1 MASASLSPAIPR
13 LPHGS
18 ASNQK
23 RRPLPVL
30 SKTQLEDLLNHLTA
44 ATLLVDSKSN
54 VLYLNAA
61 GEQMLGISLRQI
73 AGHTLADALSPDVL
87 TPLVAR
93 AMESGRSYA
102 HREVELARIGSN
114 RGELIVDCMLTPIS
128 PQDCVLVE
136 LHDARPRM
144 RFDRDAALSV
154 QQGASRSMIRQL
166 AHEIKNPLGGLRGA
180 AQLLERR
187 LPEGELHDYT
197 GVIMREADRL
207 TVLVDK
213 LLGPATAPTV
223 TQVNV
228 HELLHDV
235 QRLIEAEA
243 PSGVSVRVD
252 FDPSLPSVSIDRD
265 EMVQACLNL
274 ARNALQALPPTG
286 WILFRTRAITQTIIQ
301 NKRYALGVRIDVEDN
316 GPGVPEQLQETM
328 FFPLISGRRDGTGI
342 GLPVAQELVR
352 RQGGVID
359 YSRAPP
365 DHEHPVP
372 RTVFS
377 ICLPLELEG

>member
-1 MASASLSPAIPR
+1 MAGATPLSSIR
-13 LPHGS
+13 QWRDVS

-30 SKTQLEDLLNHLTA
+30 SKTQLNDLLNHLTA
-44 ATLLVDSKSN
+44 ATLLVEAKGN

-93 AMESGRSYA
+93 ALESGRSYA
-102 HREVELARIGSN
+102 HRELALARIGSTG
-114 RGELIVDCMLTPIS
+114 GELIVDCMLTPMPS
-128 PQDCVLVE
+128 QGAVLVE
-136 LHDARPRM
+136 LHDARPRI
-144 RFDRDAALSV
+144 RFDRDAALSI
-154 QQGASRSMIRQL
+154 QQGVSRSMVRQL

-187 LPEGELHDYT
+187 LPQGGLQDYT

-213 LLGPATAPTV
+213 LLGPATAPSV
-223 TQVNV
+223 EQVNI

-243 PSGVSVRVD
+243 PPGVIVRVD
-252 FDPSLPSVSIDRD
+252 FDPSLPSVLIDRD

-286 WILFRTRAITQTIIQ
+286 WILFRTRAITQATIQ
-301 NKRYALGVRIDVEDN
+301 DRRYSLGVRIDVEDN
-316 GPGVPEQLQETM
+316 GPGVSEQLQETM
-328 FFPLISGRRDGTGI
+328 FYPLVSGRRDGTGI

-352 RQGGVID
+352 RQGGVIN
-359 YSRAPP
+359 YSRAPA
-365 DHEHPVP
+365 DHEHPVA

-377 ICLPLELEG
+377 ICLPLELNQ